1 MNYRIVTKTFLDVA
15 ELYRQD
21 TAEANRYLNEYG
33 TYTRLKE
40 MHPGVDARDFVP
52 MVLLMGI
59 KGDTRE
65 DRDTDIHN
73 KLDKITTAFE
83 DPDLS
88 ERDDYLDLIYYLLDD
103 FAVNFDPITMN
114 MSDPDQVGKLLQSM
128 LISQT
133 IKTKRDENPD
143 YYRRRYPTP
152 EARNL
157 ADARDR
163 FRGAVSSAVAANLS
177 DNGIDFDIGLSLPKP
192 FPKEAQ
198 EIQHLREAYE
208 KDRLDKAIAAK
219 GSLPKSQIV
228 DLPIADS
235 MVPCIGTDI
244 GDIQTYPK
252 AVYAQVSNYYRIMAE
267 NTLLQNTQGLQE
279 TGIGNAKEAL
289 YIDGQPFAEFMKAHF
304 PKEIPDETADAI
316 AGACILSGKHHVDI
330 VNAYRDEAG
339 QMQYEAKTIRATVT
353 PEQEKLYMQQFSWLR
368 RLFNRGPFRMES
380 LQERMDR
387 IVTDPKTEERLS
399 AVTEDHKAKIAKK
412 PAKEQERKAEKKQQ
426 AQRLTAYKEATA
438 RLEASVARWDKNSVM
453 GILGRQ
459 IIGACDAIRK
469 ELADNAPAERYE
481 KVAPLFAKVV
491 LYSQLSAE
499 RTANGGNPGETEK
512 TLGNSNTIK
521 ENIQNTSALL
531 AKNPV
536 FQTLFLEKTG
546 VAVNSTLYPDSA
558 NFEAM
563 IGSGGCERFC
573 REYLQKLKDMPN
585 RKEQQAPSAEKA
597 LENRKQAKTPKVG
610 M

>member
-1 MNYRIVTKTFLDVA
+1 MK
-15 ELYRQD
+15 
-21 TAEANRYLNEYG
+21 
-33 TYTRLKE
+33 
-40 MHPGVDARDFVP
+40 
-52 MVLLMGI
+52 
-59 KGDTRE
+59 
-65 DRDTDIHN
+65 
-73 KLDKITTAFE
+73 
-83 DPDLS
+83 
-88 ERDDYLDLIYYLLDD
+88 
-103 FAVNFDPITMN
+103 
-114 MSDPDQVGKLLQSM
+114 
-128 LISQT
+128 
-133 IKTKRDENPD
+133 
-143 YYRRRYPTP
+143 
-152 EARNL
+152 
-157 ADARDR
+157 
-163 FRGAVSSAVAANLS
+163 
-177 DNGIDFDIGLSLPKP
+177 
-192 FPKEAQ
+192 
-198 EIQHLREAYE
+198 AYE
-208 KDRLDKAIAAK
+208 KDLLDKTIAAK
-219 GSLPKSQIV
+219 GNLPKSQTV
-228 DLPIADS
+228 DLPIPNS
-235 MVPCIGTDI
+235 MIPCLGKDI
-244 GDIQTYPK
+244 GDIRNDSEAAYKQMAT
-252 AVYAQVSNYYRIMAE
+252 YYRLMVE
-267 NTLLQNTQGLQE
+267 S
-279 TGIGNAKEAL
+279 GIGNAKEAL
-289 YIDGQPFAEFMKAHF
+289 YIDGQPFAEFMKARF
-304 PKEIPDETADAI
+304 PQETSDETVAAI
-316 AGACILSGKHHVDI
+316 AGACILSGKHAVDI

-339 QMQYEAKTIRATVT
+339 QMQYDARTIRAVVT

-387 IVTDPKTEERLS
+387 IVKDPKTEERLS
-399 AVTEDHKAKIAKK
+399 AVTEDHKAKIATK
-412 PAKEQERKAEKKQQ
+412 PAKEQERKAEKTQQ

-438 RLEASVARWDKNSVM
+438 RLEASVTRWDKNSVM

-499 RTANGGNPGETEK
+499 RTANGGKPGEMEK

-546 VAVNSTLYPDSA
+546 VAVNNTLYPDSA

>member
-52 MVLLMGI
+52 MVILMGI

-114 MSDPDQVGKLLQSM
+114 MSDPDQVGRLLQSM

-163 FRGAVSSAVAANLS
+163 FRGAVSSTVATNLS
-177 DNGIDFDIGLSLPKP
+177 DNGIDFGIDLHLPKGT
-192 FPKEAQ
+192 Q
-198 EIQHLREAYE
+198 EIQYLREAYE

-219 GSLPKSQIV
+219 GSLPKSQTV

-244 GDIQTYPK
+244 GDIQNDSEAAYKQMAT
-252 AVYAQVSNYYRIMAE
+252 YYRLMVEA
-267 NTLLQNTQGLQE
+267 
-279 TGIGNAKEAL
+279 GIGNVKEAL

-339 QMQYEAKTIRATVT
+339 QMQYDAKTIRATVT

-387 IVTDPKTEERLS
+387 IVKDPKTEERLS

-469 ELADNAPAERYE
+469 ELANNAPAERYE

-499 RTANGGNPGETEK
+499 RTANGGKPGETEK
-512 TLGNSNTIK
+512 TLGNSNIIK

-546 VAVNSTLYPDSA
+546 VAVNNSLYPDSA

-597 LENRKQAKTPKVG
+597 LENRKQAETPKVG